1 MIIGY
6 IVDGQNAATRIV
18 AEWKIQGYAPA
29 VAAPMCLQ
37 TRQQRLC
44 RLRLEILVG
53 ALRKGT
59 EVARAI
65 HLLAR
70 SRGASARVRQGRL
83 QVCIDGTAR
92 AAEEGA
98 ATIDA
103 EGAGF
108 EVGGR
113 IICGG
118 GHSGGGSE
126 GQKKSGNEVIDEG
139 IHFRTF
145 DIGLLGL
152 GHFD

>member
-1 MIIGY
+1 MSIGY

-18 AEWKIQGYAPA
+18 AEGKVQGYAPA

-44 RLRLEILVG
+44 RVRLEILVG

-59 EVARAI
+59 EVARAV

-70 SRGASARVRQGRL
+70 SRGASARVGQGRL

-113 IICGG
+113 AVCGG
-118 GHSGGGSE
+118 GHSGGGGE
-126 GQKKSGNEVIDEG
+126 GQKKGGNEVTD
-139 IHFRTF
+139 
-145 DIGLLGL
+145 
-152 GHFD
+152 

>member
-1 MIIGY
+1 MSIGY

-18 AEWKIQGYAPA
+18 VERITEWYTPA

-44 RLRLEILVG
+44 RLRLEILVR

-59 EVARAI
+59 EVAQAV

-70 SRGASARVRQGRL
+70 SRGASARVGQGRL
-83 QVCIDGTAR
+83 QICIDGTAG

-98 ATIDA
+98 ATINA

-113 IICGG
+113 AVCGS
-118 GHSGGGSE
+118 GHSGGGGE
-126 GQKKSGNEVIDEG
+126 GQKKGENDAID
-139 IHFRTF
+139 
-145 DIGLLGL
+145 
-152 GHFD
+152 